1 MTSQQQKAL
10 FLESKQGKFVVG
22 HRDIPSPGKGQLLI
36 KIYSTALNPV
46 DYKVQQ
52 TGVFVEKY
60 PAILGVDMAGVVED
74 VGEGVQNFA
83 KGDKVSFTFFTWSG
97 SFSHGNFSDDQS
109 SFQQHSIATA
119 EFTAKIPPNFDFDRA
134 ATVPLAFDTA
144 AVGLY
149 SEQLGAGLTPS
160 WVEGGQGKYSGK
172 PILIMGGSSAVGS
185 FVIQLARLSG
195 FSPIITTASPAHENH
210 LKSLGATHLI
220 DRHASGDQFIASLNN
235 ITKQPIELVYDAIS
249 LPETQQA
256 AWAVLSHNGT
266 LVLTL
271 QPVVKEDQ
279 GKGRRVVPTYGSP
292 HAQANH
298 ALCEASWSIL
308 GKWLQDGV
316 IKPLDF
322 EILPNGLHGIPEGL
336 QKMKAG
342 GVSGKKLVAHP
353 QETK

>member
-22 HRDIPSPGKGQLLI
+22 HRDIPSLGKGQLLV

-74 VGEGVQNFA
+74 VGEDVQDFA
-83 KGDKVSFTFFTWSG
+83 KGDKV
-97 SFSHGNFSDDQS
+97 FSHGNFSDDQS
-109 SFQQHSIATA
+109 SFQQHSIAIA
-119 EFTAKIPPNFDFDRA
+119 DFTAKIPPNFDFDRA

-149 SEQLGAGLTPS
+149 SEQLGAGLTPP

-172 PILIMGGSSAVGS
+172 PILIMGGSSSVGS

-210 LKSLGATHLI
+210 LKSLGATDFI
-220 DRHASGDQFIASLNN
+220 DRHVSGDQFTASLNK
-235 ITKQPIELVYDAIS
+235 ITKQPIEIVYDAIS

-256 AWAVLSHNGT
+256 AWAVLSNNGT

-298 ALCEASWSIL
+298 ALCDASWRIL

-316 IKPLDF
+316 IKPVDF
-322 EILPNGLHGIPEGL
+322 ELLPNGLHGIPEGL
-336 QKMKAG
+336 QRMKAG
-342 GVSGKKLVAHP
+342 KVSGKKLVAHP